1 MLTLSKRPQPVLG
14 ATPASR
20 QYTEDEY
27 ALAMRQGAIREG
39 HMKARPKHDHE
50 FIEAIQDGC
59 HTTASI
65 ANYVET
71 SQHNAY
77 NRLQRMEKL
86 GMIKRDGSFNLQ
98 WSLK

>member
-14 ATPASR
+14 ATPAPR
-20 QYTEDEY
+20 QYTETEY

-39 HMKARPKHDHE
+39 HMKVRPKHDYE
-50 FIEAIQDGC
+50 YIEAIKDGC
-59 HTTASI
+59 KTTREI
-65 ANYVET
+65 AEYVET
-71 SQHNAY
+71 TQHTAY

-86 GMIKRDGSFNLQ
+86 GMIQRNGSFNLQ